1 MYFMCN
7 RSYELVKCLSLRHA
21 VFVYMPRVSMVSNL
35 RLKLQSLIFWPLQYQ
50 KKVSILTNYLKK
62 FKKPIYTGRIDHLPK
77 LKIFKVNKDKFF
89 LANEKNKPKCI
100 MVMLSKVDRLVSSP
114 E

>member
-62 FKKPIYTGRIDHLPK
+62 FKKPIYTGRIDLLPK
-77 LKIFKVNKDKFF
+77 LKIFKVNINFFKDIQQSKMRHGNGPFG
-89 LANEKNKPKCI
+89 CI
-100 MVMLSKVDRLVSSP
+100 LLMFGLI
-114 E
+114 